1 MALSGLDI
9 FKLEDET
16 GWPILVGPRESGVIP
31 RRYLQ
36 EVWSAQA
43 K

>member
-16 GWPILVGPRESGVIP
+16 GWPILAGPREAGVIP
-31 RRYLQ
+31 RYLQ
-36 EVWSAQA
+36 ELWSAPA